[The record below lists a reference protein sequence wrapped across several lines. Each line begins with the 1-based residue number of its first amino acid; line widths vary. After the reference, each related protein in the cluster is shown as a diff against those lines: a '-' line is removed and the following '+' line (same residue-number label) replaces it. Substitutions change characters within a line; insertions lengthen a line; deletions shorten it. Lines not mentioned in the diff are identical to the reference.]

1 MSQESLDIVR
11 QLVAV
16 VARTFYKDKY
26 VIALDY
32 LNRYEIARHDVLHKH
47 LHMNP
52 GEMHKVYWHLQKQKL
67 VEKLTR
73 REEIMENTRY
83 PRQKLQTYYFLDY
96 RQFVN
101 VVKYRMW
108 ALQEAVK
115 NKMQKEQDNL
125 GYDCQGCSKHFTI
138 MDVLSL
144 VDPSAETFKCD
155 YCGDFLI
162 DNTESEIAQKSK
174 RELSRFMEQ
183 FKTIID
189 LLQKTESIVL
199 PPPRQLSDV
208 PMASMGGDQGDHG
221 GSKDKHGGGKEL
233 NVSRDTGLS
242 SGNTVIEFAPDLSS
256 KEAARLRESELAK
269 KMRQNQ
275 LPAWHIW
282 STVSDVQMVED
293 SMITPE
299 AGLRH
304 AKFIERRNLQALRW
318 NKREKMR
325 TQAVIKELDAKLHQ
339 LADGRHTSDALQEE
353 QIEAKREAYYQDFYK
368 TMAKRVGIE
377 MPSDPREHYQRL
389 IDQIAKDEQLEK
401 AEMEKRM
408 QELERLEKER
418 KEAAAA
424 AAAQSADRG
433 QGGHRYRGKF
443 NPGYAKFNRS
453 AYRHIRR
460 TNHRLFEFVDSE
472 QPDADADADVAT
484 PDAAAKSKG
493 GSTSESKSDSKP
505 EADAQ
510 PGVDADADAQAQ
522 AQADSD
528 GHDPG
533 KGADQTIPLLASQS
547 SSATLGDDVPDPY
560 MMGIYAL
567 PQSKR
572 RKLGL
577 DDAVVADL
585 MDGDPESTVVAKSL
599 DSLAGVDVVVCGKQK
614 PVLEVTSDD
623 EAAMTLDEYS
633 RYWNILRSQSTSMG

>member
-32 LNRYEIARHDVLHKH
+32 LNRYEIARHDVLSKH
-47 LHMNP
+47 LHMQP
-52 GEMHKVYWHLQKQKL
+52 SDMHKVYWHLQKQKL

-73 REEIMENTRY
+73 REETLENTRY
-83 PRQKLQTYYFLDY
+83 PRQKVQTYYFLDY

-199 PPPRQLSDV
+199 PPPTQLSDV
-208 PMASMGGDQGDHG
+208 PITSMGGDPGDHG
-221 GSKDKHGGGKEL
+221 AGKDKHGAGKEL
-233 NVSRDTGLS
+233 NVARDTGLS
-242 SGNTVIEFAPDLSS
+242 SGNTVIEFAPDLSP

-282 STVSDVQMVED
+282 STVSNVQMVGD

-299 AGLRH
+299 ASLRH
-304 AKFIERRNLQALRW
+304 AKFIERRSLHALRW
-318 NKREKMR
+318 NKREKQRAQM
-325 TQAVIKELDAKLHQ
+325 ALKELDTKLQQ
-339 LADGRHTSDALQEE
+339 LASGQLASDAPHEE
-353 QIEAKREAYYQDFYK
+353 QVEARREAYYQEFYN
-368 TMAKRVGIE
+368 TMARRCSIE
-377 MPSDPREHYQRL
+377 MPSDPREHYQKL

-408 QELERLEKER
+408 LELERLEKER

-424 AAAQSADRG
+424 AAAQNAGS
-433 QGGHRYRGKF
+433 GHGSQRYRGKY
-443 NPGYAKFNRS
+443 NPAYAKLSRS
-453 AYRHIRR
+453 AYRNIRR
-460 TNHRLFEFVDSE
+460 TNHRLFEFVDAE
-472 QPDADADADVAT
+472 QPDASAANAKTDAKTDA
-484 PDAAAKSKG
+484 G
-493 GSTSESKSDSKP
+493 
-505 EADAQ
+505 
-510 PGVDADADAQAQ
+510 ADADASTD
-522 AQADSD
+522 ADAA
-528 GHDPG
+528 G
-533 KGADQTIPLLASQS
+533 KRADQTIPGLESQTS
-547 SSATLGDDVPDPY
+547 SGTLNDDDEPDPY
-560 MMGIYAL
+560 LAGIYAL
-567 PQSKR
+567 APAKR

-577 DDAVVADL
+577 DDAVVAADTVG
-585 MDGDPESTVVAKSL
+585 GDPDSTVVARSL
-599 DSLAGVDVVVCGKQK
+599 DGLAGVDVLVGGKQK
-614 PVLEVTSDD
+614 PVLQVTSDD
-623 EAAMTLDEYS
+623 EAEMSLDEYS
-633 RYWNILRSQSTSMG
+633 KYWNILRSQSTSRDE